1 MNTEKPKA
9 VENTEAKPGCAP
21 VIGSAAVERPKP
33 TIEELERILASGE
46 KPAIE
51 IQPDGSI
58 KAIPQAG
65 KMTAIL
71 DAAVELCAFCRTNGY
86 PAEGTP
92 NFFKLTELVDRLDT
106 TLRREHLIAQVLTPT
121 HY

>member
-1 MNTEKPKA
+1 MNKETSNAEGTPA
-9 VENTEAKPGCAP
+9 VAGAAIC
-21 VIGSAAVERPKP
+21 SAAAQKPRP

-71 DAAVELCAFCRTNGY
+71 DAAVELVAFCRTNGY
-86 PAEGTP
+86 PKEGTP
-92 NFFKLTELVDRLDT
+92 QFFTLTEMVDRLDT
-106 TLRREHLIAQVLTPT
+106 ALRSEHLIAQKLTPT